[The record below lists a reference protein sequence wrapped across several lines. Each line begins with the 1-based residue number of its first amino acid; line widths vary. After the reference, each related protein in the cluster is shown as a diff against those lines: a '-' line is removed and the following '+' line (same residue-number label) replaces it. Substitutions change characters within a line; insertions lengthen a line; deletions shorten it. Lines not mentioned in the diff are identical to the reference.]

1 LNEDELEQAGLGSVP
16 PAMREWDKVVK
27 EIAQG
32 NKRYMD
38 ALIKIIIVPIP
49 VSIPITPIT

>member
-1 LNEDELEQAGLGSVP
+1 LNEDELEQAGLSSVP

>member
-1 LNEDELEQAGLGSVP
+1 
-16 PAMREWDKVVK
+16 MREWDKVVK

-32 NKRYMD
+32 KCCHMD

-49 VSIPITPIT
+49 GQHPNHPDNVMPTFR